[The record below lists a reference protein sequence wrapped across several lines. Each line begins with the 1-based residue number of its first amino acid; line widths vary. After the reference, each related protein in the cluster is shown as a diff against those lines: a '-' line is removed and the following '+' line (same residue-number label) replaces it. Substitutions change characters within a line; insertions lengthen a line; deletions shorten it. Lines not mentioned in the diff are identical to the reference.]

1 MKGDN
6 MTDKQKTYIREYY
19 REYRQTHRAKI
30 NNRQKMAN
38 RMKSNPDKAR
48 RIEEAKAYYRAEFP
62 PIDGIVMNDSRN
74 RFDIYYNR
82 GEKRCVTECYFEV
95 SEDCK
100 IHYTAICDLMK
111 EEDEHGT
118 DYGS

>member
-1 MKGDN
+1 

-30 NNRQKMAN
+30 NNRQKLKN
-38 RMKSNPDKAR
+38 REKYNPEKAR
-48 RIEEAKAYYRAEFP
+48 LIEDAKVYYRAEFP
-62 PIDGIVMNDSRN
+62 PIDGVVMNDSRT
-74 RFDIYYNR
+74 RLDIYYNR
-82 GEKRCVTECYFEV
+82 GKKRFVTECYFEA

-111 EEDEHGT
+111 EDK
-118 DYGS
+118 